1 MKNILFLLLTF
12 LLIVPDVYGFEYRI
26 GTSYERMDPE
36 LSAIRDLNSDENK
49 LPYYTGSGTASLADL
64 TSFARTIL
72 DDADAATVRSTLG
85 LAIGSDVQAYD
96 ADLTTYAGIT
106 PSANVQS
113 LLDAADYAAIRALLD
128 LEAGTDFYSIS
139 AADAAFEGKL
149 DNSAGLAAAL
159 SDETGTGA
167 AVFATSPTLVTP
179 ALGTIA
185 SGVGTAL
192 TALNGENIQ
201 DDTIDD
207 DSIDFTD
214 VTLDDLTFDV
224 GSVSKTEFSYL
235 NNVTSAIQTQLDA
248 KEGTLT
254 NSAGLASALSDE
266 TGTGA
271 AVFAT
276 SPTLVTPA
284 LGTIA
289 SGVGTALTA
298 LNGENIQDDTID
310 DDSIDLTDVTLADF
324 TDDIGAQKRLTQG
337 VTIQTFTAAD
347 ATPDVSNGGTSV
359 VQLWRSVDTTTIT
372 DFDDGDDHSEFA
384 DGDSFI
390 LLFNSAQVI
399 DCSDNANI
407 KGHGNNDYTGAAGEW
422 ALFVWDDTNNYWVFK
437 PGETKSANFTTLRV
451 PNDESS
457 DAVLSN
463 LGEVHVRGDEDS
475 FNLHFGTGGEIA
487 GEATISGLEHI
498 AVTFDPSWAYDQES
512 TYRSVP
518 LFKVGDDAKN
528 GITLVEWKVN
538 YVGGD
543 PTTELDM
550 DLICDSTP
558 DYNTAAGAT
567 VMDVLDTTTGASN
580 ADSGFDSAT
589 CTNGCNMYFHFG
601 SDPTDDNVMITVD
614 LWFYRE
620 AD

>member
-49 LPYYTGSGTASLADL
+49 FPYYTGSGTASLADL
-64 TSFARTIL
+64 TPFARTIL
-72 DDADAATVRSTLG
+72 DDADASTVRSTLG

-113 LLDAADYAAIRALLD
+113 LLGAADYAAIRTLLD

-139 AADAAFEGKL
+139 AADAAFEGEL

-167 AVFATSPTLVTP
+167 AVFA
-179 ALGTIA
+179 
-185 SGVGTAL
+185 
-192 TALNGENIQ
+192 N
-201 DDTIDD
+201 
-207 DSIDFTD
+207 
-214 VTLDDLTFDV
+214 
-224 GSVSKTEFSYL
+224 
-235 NNVTSAIQTQLDA
+235 
-248 KEGTLT
+248 
-254 NSAGLASALSDE
+254 
-266 TGTGA
+266 
-271 AVFAT
+271 

-324 TDDIGAQKRLTQG
+324 TDDIGAVKRFSQG
-337 VTIQTFTAAD
+337 LTIQTFTAAD

-359 VQLWRSVDTTTIT
+359 IQLWRSVDTTTIT
-372 DFDDGDDHSEFA
+372 DFDDGNDHSEFA

-437 PGETKSANFTTLRV
+437 PSETKSANFTTLRV

-457 DAVLSN
+457 DATLSN

-543 PTTELDM
+543 PTTELNM

-558 DYNTAAGAT
+558 DYNTAASAT
-567 VMDVLDTTTGASN
+567 VMDVLDTTAGASS

-589 CTNGCNMYFHFG
+589 CANGCNMYFHFG
-601 SDPTDDNVMITVD
+601 GDPTDDNVMITVD